1 MNRCLEASV
10 AALVWRQPGSKVC
23 FCNSYQI
30 VVTDNSQHDAEVRQF
45 LLDQI
50 DSVPHLE
57 ALLLLW
63 NTRPRLWQADELARR
78 LYVDREV
85 ALRLLQD
92 LARQQLID
100 SDAGSPERYCYRDD
114 PADRSR
120 LIGMVD
126 ETYRRQIVRVSTL
139 IHSKAS
145 SPVRDFAR
153 AFRFTREGR

>member
-1 MNRCLEASV
+1 M
-10 AALVWRQPGSKVC
+10 
-23 FCNSYQI
+23 
-30 VVTDNSQHDAEVRQF
+30 VTDNSQHDAEVRQF

-63 NTRPRLWQADELARR
+63 NSRPKLWQADEMAGR

-100 SDAGSPERYCYRDD
+100 SDTSSPERYCYRDD

-120 LIGMVD
+120 LIRMVD
-126 ETYRRQIVRVSTL
+126 ETYRREVVRVYTL
-139 IHSKAS
+139 IHSKPS

-153 AFRFTREGR
+153 AFRFTKE

>member
-1 MNRCLEASV
+1 M
-10 AALVWRQPGSKVC
+10 
-23 FCNSYQI
+23 
-30 VVTDNSQHDAEVRQF
+30 TDNNQHDAEVRQF

-63 NTRPRLWQADELARR
+63 NSRPKLWQADEMAGR

-120 LIGMVD
+120 LIRMVD
-126 ETYRRQIVRVSTL
+126 ETYRREVVRVSTL
-139 IHSKAS
+139 IHSKPS

-153 AFRFTREGR
+153 AFRFTKE

>member
-1 MNRCLEASV
+1 
-10 AALVWRQPGSKVC
+10 
-23 FCNSYQI
+23 

-63 NTRPRLWQADELARR
+63 NSRPKLWQADEMAGR

-100 SDAGSPERYCYRDD
+100 SDTSSPERYCYRDD

-120 LIGMVD
+120 LIRMVG
-126 ETYRRQIVRVSTL
+126 ETYRREVVRVSTL
-139 IHSKAS
+139 IHSKPS

-153 AFRFTREGR
+153 AFRFTKE

>member
-1 MNRCLEASV
+1 MTDKSQLE
-10 AALVWRQPGSKVC
+10 
-23 FCNSYQI
+23 
-30 VVTDNSQHDAEVRQF
+30 AEVRQF

-57 ALLLLW
+57 TLLLLW
-63 NTRPRLWQADELARR
+63 NSRPKLWQADELAGR

-100 SDAGSPERYCYRDD
+100 SDTDSPERYCYRDD

-120 LIGMVD
+120 LIRMVD
-126 ETYRRQIVRVSTL
+126 ETYRREVVRVSTL
-139 IHSKAS
+139 IHSKPS

-153 AFRFTREGR
+153 AFRFTKE

>member
-1 MNRCLEASV
+1 M
-10 AALVWRQPGSKVC
+10 
-23 FCNSYQI
+23 
-30 VVTDNSQHDAEVRQF
+30 VTDNSQHDAEVRQF

-63 NTRPRLWQADELARR
+63 NSRPKLWQADEMAGR

-100 SDAGSPERYCYRDD
+100 SDTSSPERYCYRDD

-120 LIGMVD
+120 LIRMVD
-126 ETYRRQIVRVSTL
+126 ETYRREVVRVSTL
-139 IHSKAS
+139 IHSKPS

-153 AFRFTREGR
+153 AFRLTKE